1 MDEHQEAIK
10 IKVRITEY
18 KKELKALE
26 QLYFNKKA
34 EIQRFHLLASNAL
47 KGKELTK
54 GEMLGSTLYKD
65 RKTQKITKD
74 KSTKTPTAEVSFE
87 LYQQGKSI
95 EEIAET
101 RGLVPSTIEGHLT
114 KYISSG
120 EVDIKRL
127 ISETKL
133 NNILSLITPETTGTQ
148 EIKNK
153 LGDDYSYGEIRMALA
168 FYKK

>member
-1 MDEHQEAIK
+1 M
-10 IKVRITEY
+10 
-18 KKELKALE
+18 
-26 QLYFNKKA
+26 
-34 EIQRFHLLASNAL
+34 
-47 KGKELTK
+47 
-54 GEMLGSTLYKD
+54 
-65 RKTQKITKD
+65 
-74 KSTKTPTAEVSFE
+74 
-87 LYQQGKSI
+87 YQQGKSI